1 MGSLT
6 SMLMHT
12 LFNVTVTIN
21 NLIVKLAAGGTM
33 ATLTC
38 KSIMACTSEDGWQE
52 ELEAPE
58 EWLKKVVEVSSLS
71 VTLTERW
78 RVQALAQAGQQPL
91 LQLPLVQIAA
101 LAPVMALL
109 SNVAAVSH
117 AEAFID
123 VLVKPVR
130 AAVTAQQVQWLGS
143 FAAAV
148 PGFLRSGDSV
158 QPEAAPV
165 PPDARSIGGLLSKA
179 WGFVTD
185 EAAALEAQAD
195 GVVDSAL
202 ANAPQP
208 SWSLR
213 LVLQG

>member
-1 MGSLT
+1 MSNTVFPSYGVSQV
-6 SMLMHT
+6 S
-12 LFNVTVTIN
+12 VTPV
-21 NLIVKLAAGGTM
+21 
-33 ATLTC
+33 
-38 KSIMACTSEDGWQE
+38 Q
-52 ELEAPE
+52 APE

-148 PGFLRSGDSV
+148 PGFLRSGGALCD
-158 QPEAAPV
+158 
-165 PPDARSIGGLLSKA
+165 GL
-179 WGFVTD
+179 
-185 EAAALEAQAD
+185 Q
-195 GVVDSAL
+195 
-202 ANAPQP
+202 
-208 SWSLR
+208 
-213 LVLQG
+213 